1 MQSIPCCC
9 QHLSTFCKLCTH
21 FKTVSKFPKLSEHN
35 VFLILV
41 TRIHQLRWWSHDLV
55 LYQMIKLLSDT
66 NKGGL
71 THQEGFNGFIP
82 GRLDLRR
89 SLRFNDLGLRWRV
102 GISFEWG
109 QASISHIDT
118 AVFLMQTHQYFTPN
132 LAATKSNVFP
142 TS

>member
-1 MQSIPCCC
+1 M
-9 QHLSTFCKLCTH
+9 
-21 FKTVSKFPKLSEHN
+21 
-35 VFLILV
+35 
-41 TRIHQLRWWSHDLV
+41 V

-66 NKGGL
+66 NKGSL
-71 THQEGFNGFIP
+71 THQEGVNGFIP

-109 QASISHIDT
+109 QASISHMDT